1 MHIIRCNIKCFAL
14 SLADLEMA
22 IAYWNLVLSG
32 RFKFLD
38 LWNKF
43 LLVSTDFIPS
53 HLSPRSSDFYD
64 AVLTIERQDL

>member
-1 MHIIRCNIKCFAL
+1 MPYLCL
-14 SLADLEMA
+14 SDLEMA

-43 LLVSTDFIPS
+43 LLVSTISPSTEGDFTE
-53 HLSPRSSDFYD
+53 FE
-64 AVLTIERQDL
+64 VCN

>member
-1 MHIIRCNIKCFAL
+1 MLETLIITNVDYKLHLCL
-14 SLADLEMA
+14 SDLEMA

-43 LLVSTDFIPS
+43 LLVSTLKDYS
-53 HLSPRSSDFYD
+53 KCVCANS
-64 AVLTIERQDL
+64 E

>member
-1 MHIIRCNIKCFAL
+1 MLHLFL
-14 SLADLEMA
+14 SDLEMA

-43 LLVSTDFIPS
+43 LLVS
-53 HLSPRSSDFYD
+53 RSVYVGSCLL
-64 AVLTIERQDL
+64 VPVIS